1 MISDGFENDLC
12 SVSDTDESEENPSY
26 TKLLVSFW
34 HKTLECRIR
43 DLPKK
48 EFAKVLHGLLSDIL
62 KREKDYIET
71 PLII

>member
-1 MISDGFENDLC
+1 MIFVQ
-12 SVSDTDESEENPSY
+12 SVTQTNQKKIRVTQNSLSRFGI
-26 TKLLVSFW
+26 KLW
-34 HKTLECRIR
+34 NEIPCRIR

-62 KREKDYIET
+62 QREKDYIET